1 MPLPQIAQEDF
12 AAGSVLAVARHLIPP
27 NGCYRIVDGLLD
39 DDGSVYRRGG
49 SQYASGSAL
58 GTGGLVFVWDGYLP
72 AVGRRTL
79 FATTGK
85 FGVLDTNDSTVIDLG
100 NSGVP
105 RPISPVVIGDFLYLP
120 VAQKVYGGSRKAS
133 SYTTGTVTATNGWE
147 VVTGSGTSWTANLD
161 AGMIVSIANDTTRF
175 YVIASVD
182 SDTQFTLTEPFLGTT
197 GPGQSYTAAPFG
209 TVSTRGGR
217 AADLYAVSA
226 GRLLTLEGEYVRFSA
241 GVDPT
246 TGRLRPQIFDTTDNH
261 RLPAGATGIAIV
273 GLRDRAL
280 VFTTAGMWTVSNL
293 AYDLTDAAGNVQQR
307 LERVSELV
315 AWGSAGIAA
324 WENALVVPTVDGVFL
339 VDGISRPTPV
349 ALSIAGKISEYARA
363 GYRPGQATVYR
374 NHYVLPIVD
383 NTNVC
388 IDTLVCR
395 LDRPVDTR
403 IGRIFP
409 WTFMSGHGGE
419 VRGVAVRVG
428 QTTQSPVLLGAGAD
442 GRVLNL
448 SSWFTPGAG
457 FKNDAD
463 ATTHDLIVETRDFR
477 VNPAGARNRS
487 TVRRVRISYELT
499 DAASDDPVV
508 QAFVGT
514 GVDIGSDAAW
524 GAVNWGSFEWGDS
537 SLEDFTALAGQAPEA
552 QLVTPYTWRVNRK
565 SEWVRYRFQSS
576 GPSSKMILR
585 AVTSDVRRNEKTR

>member
-12 AAGSVLAVARHLIPP
+12 AAGSCPSIARHLIPP

-58 GTGGLVFVWDGYLP
+58 GSGGLVFVWDGYLP

-85 FGVLDTNDSTVIDLG
+85 FGVLDTNDSTVVDLG
-100 NSGVP
+100 NSGVS
-105 RPISPVVIGDFLYLP
+105 RPIRPVVISDFLYLP
-120 VAQKVYGGSRKAS
+120 VARKVYGGSRKAS
-133 SYTTGTVTATNGWE
+133 GYNTGTVTTTSSSI
-147 VVTGSGTSWTANLD
+147 VTGSGTSWSANLD
-161 AGMIVSIANDTTRF
+161 AGMIVTLSGDTTRF

-182 SDTQFTLTEPFLGTT
+182 SNTQITLTEPYLGTA
-197 GPGQSYTAAPFG
+197 GVGQGYSADPFG

-217 AADLYAVSA
+217 AADLYAVSG
-226 GRLLTLEGEYVRFSA
+226 GRLLTLEGEYVRFSN

-246 TGRLRPQIFDTTDNH
+246 TGRLRPQIFTDTDNH
-261 RLPAGATGIAIV
+261 RLPAGATGIAIE

-280 VFTTAGMWTVSNL
+280 VFTSAGLWTVSNL

-307 LERVSELV
+307 FEQVGEII

-324 WENALVVPTVDGVFL
+324 WENALVVPTVDGVYL
-339 VDGISRPTPV
+339 VDGISRPTPL
-349 ALSIAGKISEYARA
+349 ALSVTDKIAGYARA
-363 GYRPGQATVYR
+363 GYRPGQAVVYR

-403 IGRIFP
+403 VGRIFP
-409 WTFMSGHGGE
+409 WTFASGHGAE
-419 VRGVAVRVG
+419 VRGLSVRVG
-428 QTTQSPVLLGAGAD
+428 QTTQAPVLLAAGAD

-448 SSWFTPGAG
+448 SSWFTPGTA
-457 FKNDAD
+457 FKQDAD

-499 DAASDDPVV
+499 DAASDNPVV

-514 GVDIGSDAAW
+514 GTDQGVDAAW
-524 GAVNWGSFEWGDS
+524 GAVNWGSFEWGDT
-537 SLEDFTALAGQAPEA
+537 SLEEFVALAGQAPETNLA
-552 QLVTPYTWRVNRK
+552 SPYTWRVNRK